1 MFMVFKN
8 TKFQE
13 KCEFSIK
20 NAQKDIEIMEIL
32 IENLEFEVSF
42 NPVG

>member
-1 MFMVFKN
+1 MVFKN

-13 KCEFSIK
+13 KCEFSFK